1 MITNAIT
8 CEPPKAGN
16 NTRDIPEELLEN
28 GLTYL
33 QSYTYSCL
41 DGFST
46 TDDLCTVCKPD
57 GTLSITPP
65 NCTGKCVILIKLVTA
80 CGYRNKHRQDAYRVE
95 K

>member
-1 MITNAIT
+1 MTTICPTPPEGTNTVGILS
-8 CEPPKAGN
+8 
-16 NTRDIPEELLEN
+16 DLSN
-28 GLTYL
+28 GLPYL
-33 QSYTYSCL
+33 NIYTYSCL